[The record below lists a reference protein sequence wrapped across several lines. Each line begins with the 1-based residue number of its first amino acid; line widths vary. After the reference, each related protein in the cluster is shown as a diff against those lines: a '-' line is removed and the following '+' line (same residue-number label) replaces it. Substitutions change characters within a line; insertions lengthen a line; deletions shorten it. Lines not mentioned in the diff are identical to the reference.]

1 MPGIRQ
7 LLGARGERLAVRYLR
22 RRGWAIVARNFR
34 GRAGEVDIV
43 ALDGEVVVFVEV
55 KTRSDHRHGEPLEAV
70 GAAKRRQ
77 VVRVAREYLHLHA
90 LEERDV
96 RFDVIGITARGWRW
110 RVEHAENAFEG
121 DGAWSL

>member
-1 MPGIRQ
+1 V
-7 LLGARGERLAVRYLR
+7 L
-22 RRGWAIVARNFR
+22 
-34 GRAGEVDIV
+34 
-43 ALDGEVVVFVEV
+43 VFVEV
-55 KTRSDHRHGEPLEAV
+55 KTRSGCGHGEPLEAV

-96 RFDVIGITARGWRW
+96 RFDVIGVTARGWRW

-121 DGAWSL
+121 ESDWSL